1 MDVRYA
7 FVVHHV
13 RQFSDGREDVKLI
26 GVYASQARAQQAVDR
41 FRPLAGFC
49 DYPNG
54 FSIDRY
60 IVDHDHWTEGFKTLS

>member
-1 MDVRYA
+1 MDANSV
-7 FVVHHV
+7 FVVQHV

-41 FRPLAGFC
+41 FRLLEGFR

-54 FSIDRY
+54 FSIDPY
-60 IVDHDHWTEGFKTLS
+60 VVDHDHWAEGFKTL